1 MLEAY
6 EVDLNRHLAVIDR
19 EESRDQAIEQHMEQ
33 SMSVGEA
40 YHPMNPINAEDA
52 VGEQFILW
60 KQVCELIDSDQFEI
74 GGKLLKELCV
84 KHWKQIAYED
94 AVYEVDNPDE
104 DDFDEPDR
112 EWP

>member
-1 MLEAY
+1 MGHVER
-6 EVDLNRHLAVIDR
+6 DLVVHECEQDR
-19 EESRDQAIEQHMEQ
+19 EETRDQAIESRMEQ

-40 YHPMNPINAEDA
+40 YHPMIPINAEDA

>member
-1 MLEAY
+1 MQCANEAALMSY
-6 EVDLNRHLAVIDR
+6 ERQIDR
-19 EESRDQAIEQHMEQ
+19 EDRRSQAIESHMEQ

-112 EWP
+112 D